1 MLDWRPYVTI
11 SSNLYKTIMKIALIA
26 VLQLFAIS
34 VFAQTNTYQ
43 SIVVDTDNLPVPF
56 VTVHQVATN
65 NYTTTSDDGTFR
77 LETTTDTF
85 VIHISSIGYKSQTIN
100 ITSGNFPQKI
110 LLETDTEQLNEIVV
124 TALGIEREKQSL
136 VSAVTTVAPEKLT
149 DVTLTNVVNSLAG
162 QVAGVQI
169 TNGSS
174 GVGSSSRI
182 VIRGENSLSGSNQPL
197 FVVDGVPI
205 SNEQITSNLVNNGAL
220 QEVDFGNGGSEIS
233 PDDIA
238 SISIL
243 KGAGSAALYG
253 ARAANG
259 VVVITTKRGKNKKGF
274 GVTTSSSLTVET
286 LLTLPDY
293 QNVYGGGSNGAYSFQ
308 NGAGAGVNDGGL
320 SSYGPKLNE
329 GLLINQFDSPSTDI
343 NGNPVRAGD
352 VLARTFADGSYTPIT
367 ATPWVSN
374 PDNVR
379 NFFETGITKQ
389 NNIAVNSSGENGSS
403 RLSYSNLRNE
413 GIIPNTDLKRD
424 GISLSVHQILSDKLN
439 VNTFV
444 NYINTRSGN
453 RPNLGY
459 GYENPLYGF
468 NWTGRQANVESLKD
482 YWQAGQTNVQHF
494 DINYNWLTNP
504 YLTVFEN
511 TNSFNKNRFLG
522 NASAI
527 YNITNKLD
535 VTVRAG
541 IDTYNDKREFRR
553 AVSTNAN
560 PDGSFREDNVYFR
573 ELNTDILLSY
583 KDIINDDWKYTVAAG
598 ANRFDQDIK
607 YSFTEASQLAIPDI
621 YTLANSK
628 SALVAE
634 SNLFTKRINSIYG
647 TGNLS
652 YKNSLYFDFTY
663 RNDWSS
669 TLPENSNSFGY
680 YSAGF
685 SYVVSNMF
693 TMPEAIT
700 FLNLRF
706 SAASVGNDTDPY
718 QNNQNFLLNQN
729 YGADFR
735 VTNENVLKNAN
746 LKPERLNAFETGLE
760 AWFLDGRL
768 QIDLAGYQNTSVD
781 QIISRPISQAS
792 GFGNFNVNGG
802 KVRTRGFEALVSGTI
817 IKNADFQWQS
827 SANFSTSKSIVT
839 ELPEGVDQFVTGTA
853 NIFSGGGGSNTVF
866 YIARENGRVG
876 DMYGTGFVEVD
887 GQVVHDS
894 NGFPIQDPN
903 LRLLGNYNADFQI
916 GFNNKFSFKN
926 LDFTFLFDWRQG
938 GTIVS
943 RTKALGSTSGVLR
956 ETLEGRETGIVGA
969 GVVNVGTADTPQ
981 YVANTTVVSA
991 QDYNNT
997 FFDRGNEASA
1007 LYDASYV
1014 KLRQVSI
1021 YYNFPDQL
1029 VNAIGFNNIKLGLVG
1044 SNLLLFTE
1052 NPHFDPEL
1060 NALQEQSITY
1070 GVEDFSYP
1078 STRSFGISLKTEF

>member
-1 MLDWRPYVTI
+1 
-11 SSNLYKTIMKIALIA
+11 MKIVLIA
-26 VLQLFAIS
+26 VMQLFAMLG
-34 VFAQTNTYQ
+34 FAQTNSYTAK
-43 SIVVDTDNLPVPF
+43 IVDQDNQPIPF
-56 VTVHQVATN
+56 ATVHEIGTQ
-65 NYTTTSDDGTFR
+65 NYTTTNIDGEFT
-77 LETTTDTF
+77 LVTTATNF
-85 VIHISSIGYKSQTIN
+85 SLRISSIGFVSKDIRVTNSN
-100 ITSGNFPQKI
+100 LRSVLI
-110 LLETDTEQLNEIVV
+110 LEYSSEQLNEIVV

-136 VSAVTTVAPEKLT
+136 VSAVTMVSSEKLT
-149 DVTLTNVVNSLAG
+149 DVILTNVVNSLAG
-162 QVAGVQI
+162 QVAGVQV

-220 QEVDFGNGGSEIS
+220 QEVDYGNGGAELST
-233 PDDIA
+233 DDIA
-238 SISIL
+238 AISIL

-259 VVVITTKRGKNKKGF
+259 VVLITTKRGTNKKGF
-274 GVTTSSSLTVET
+274 GVTTSSSLTIET
-286 LLTLPDY
+286 PLTLPDY
-293 QNVYGGGSNGAYSFQ
+293 QNVYGGGSNGVYSFQ
-308 NGAGAGVNDGGL
+308 NGAGAGIQDGGL
-320 SSYGPKLNE
+320 SSYGPKLDQ
-329 GLLINQFDSPSTDI
+329 GLLINQFNSPSVDI

-352 VLARTFADGSYTPIT
+352 VISRTYANGTFTPIT

-374 PDNVR
+374 PNNVR
-379 NFFETGITKQ
+379 NFFKTGVTQ
-389 NNIAVNSSGENGSS
+389 QHNIAINSSGENGSS
-403 RLSYSNLRNE
+403 RISYSNLRNT
-413 GIIPNTDLKRD
+413 GIVPNTDLDRD
-424 GISLSVHQILSDKLN
+424 GISLSVDQKLSEKLN

-468 NWTGRQANVESLKD
+468 NWTGRQANVAALKN
-482 YWQAGQTNVQHF
+482 YWQAGQENVQHY
-494 DINYNWLTNP
+494 DINYRWLTNP
-504 YLTVFEN
+504 YLTVYEN
-511 TNSFNKNRFLG
+511 TNSFDKNRILG
-522 NASAI
+522 NAAAVYDFSD
-527 YNITNKLD
+527 KLRLS
-535 VTVRAG
+535 VRAG
-541 IDTYNDKREFRR
+541 MDMYNDKREFRR

-560 PDGSFREDNVYFR
+560 PEGSFREDNINFR
-573 ELNTDILLSY
+573 ELNTDVLLSY
-583 KDIINDDWKYTVAAG
+583 TDVLNEDWKYTLSGG
-598 ANRFDQDIK
+598 ANRFDQEIK
-607 YSFTEASQLAIPDI
+607 YSYAEASQLAIPDV

-628 SALVAE
+628 TPLVGN
-634 SNLFTKRINSIYG
+634 SSLFTKRINSLYT
-647 TGNLS
+647 TGNLA

-669 TLPENSNSFGY
+669 TLPANSNSFGY

-693 TMPEAIT
+693 QMPEAIS

-718 QNNQNFLLNQN
+718 QNSQNFLFNQN

-735 VTNENVLKNAN
+735 ITNETVLKNAN
-746 LKPERLNAFETGLE
+746 IKPERLNAYEAGLE
-760 AWFLDGRL
+760 AWFLNGSVQFDV
-768 QIDLAGYQNTSVD
+768 AAYQNTSVD

-817 IKNADFQWQS
+817 VKGPEFQWQS
-827 SANFSTSKSIVT
+827 SVNFSTFKSVVT

-876 DMYGTGFVEVD
+876 DMYGTGFVAVD
-887 GQVVHDS
+887 GQIVHDS
-894 NGFPIQDPN
+894 KGLPVQDPN
-903 LRLLGNYNADFQI
+903 LRLLGNYNPDFTM
-916 GFNNKFSFKN
+916 GLNNKFSYKD
-926 LDFTFLFDWRQG
+926 LDITLLFDWRKG

-943 RTKALGSTSGVLR
+943 RTKALGSTAGVLK
-956 ETLEGRETGIVGA
+956 ETLVGRETGIVGS
-969 GVVNVGTADTPQ
+969 GVVNTGTVDNPQ
-981 YVANTTVVSA
+981 YTPNTTVVSA
-991 QDYNNT
+991 QDYNNA
-997 FFDRGNEASA
+997 FYDRGNEASA
-1007 LYDASYV
+1007 LYSASYV
-1014 KLRQVSI
+1014 KLRQLSI
-1021 YYNFPDQL
+1021 YYNFPEKL
-1029 VNAIGFNNIKLGLVG
+1029 VNSMGVNTIKVGVVG

-1060 NALQEQSITY
+1060 NALQEQRITY

-1078 STRSFGISLKTEF
+1078 STRSFGVSLKTEF

>member
-1 MLDWRPYVTI
+1 M
-11 SSNLYKTIMKIALIA
+11 KTALITA
-26 VLQLFAIS
+26 LQLFAIS
-34 VFAQTNTYQ
+34 LFAQTNTFKG
-43 SIVVDTDNLPVPF
+43 IVVDAEKQPVPYASINE
-56 VTVHQVATN
+56 VNSN
-65 NYTTTSDDGTFR
+65 NYTTTANDGSFS
-77 LETTTDTF
+77 LETSSTNF
-85 VIHISSIGYKSQTIN
+85 VIRITSIGYKSQDIVIN
-100 ITSGNFPQKI
+100 NGNFPQKI
-110 LLETDTEQLNEIVV
+110 VLETDTEQLNEIVV
-124 TALGIEREKQSL
+124 TALGIKREKQSL
-136 VSAVTTVAPEKLT
+136 VSAVTTIGPEKLT
-149 DVTLTNVVNSLAG
+149 EVTLTNVVNSLAG

-205 SNEQITSNLVNNGAL
+205 NNEQITSNLINNGAL
-220 QEVDFGNGGSEIS
+220 QEVDYGNGGSEIS

-259 VVVITTKRGKNKKGF
+259 VVVITTKKGKKQKGF
-274 GVTTSSSLTVET
+274 GVSTSSTLTVET
-286 LLTLPDY
+286 LLTLPEY
-293 QNVYGGGSNGAYSFQ
+293 QNVYGGGSNGQYSFQ
-308 NGAGAGVNDGGL
+308 NGAGAGVRDGGL
-320 SSYGPKLNE
+320 SSYGPRLDQ
-329 GLLINQFDSPSTDI
+329 GFLINQFDSPSVDI

-352 VLARTFADGSYTPIT
+352 VIARTFADGSFTPIT

-379 NFFETGITKQ
+379 NFFETGITEQ
-389 NNIAVNSSGENGSS
+389 NNVAINSSGENGSM
-403 RLSYSNLRNE
+403 RLSYSSLRNE
-413 GIIPNTDLKRD
+413 GIIPNTDLDRD
-424 GISLSVHQILSDKLN
+424 GISISVNQILSDKLN
-439 VNTFV
+439 VNSFV

-459 GYENPLYGF
+459 GFENPLYGF

-482 YWQAGQTNVQHF
+482 YWQAGQTDIQHF

-527 YNITNKLD
+527 YNVNDRLD

-541 IDTYNDKREFRR
+541 LDTFNDKREFRR
-553 AVSTNAN
+553 AKSTNAN
-560 PDGSFREDNVYFR
+560 PEGSFREDNVFFR
-573 ELNTDILLSY
+573 ELNTDILISY
-583 KDIINDDWKYTVAAG
+583 KDKINEDWKYTVSGG
-598 ANRFDQDIK
+598 ANRFDQKIK
-607 YSFTEASQLAIPDI
+607 YSFTEASQLAIPAI

-628 SALVAE
+628 TALVAE

-647 TGNLS
+647 TGNLA
-652 YKNSLYFDFTY
+652 YKNSLYLDFTY

-693 TMPEAIT
+693 QMPKAIS

-729 YGADFR
+729 YGANFR

-746 LKPERLNAFETGLE
+746 FRAERLNALEAGLE

-768 QIDLAGYQNTSVD
+768 QVDLAGYQNTSVD

-817 IKNADFQWQS
+817 IKKDKFQWQS
-827 SANFSTSKSIVT
+827 SVNFSTANSIIT
-839 ELPEGVDQFVTGTA
+839 ELPEGVDQFITGTA

-876 DMYGTGFVEVD
+876 DMFGTGFVEVD
-887 GQVVHDS
+887 GQVLHDS

-903 LRLLGNYNADFQI
+903 LRLLGNYNPDFQL
-916 GFNNKFSFKN
+916 GLNNQFSFKN

-943 RTKALGSTSGVLR
+943 RTKALGSTSGVLK
-956 ETLEGRETGIVGA
+956 ETLEGRETGIIGA
-969 GVVNVGTADTPQ
+969 GVVNIGTADNPQ
-981 YVANTTVVSA
+981 YAVNTTVVSA

-1014 KLRQVSI
+1014 KLRQLSI
-1021 YYNFPDQL
+1021 YYNFPQAM
-1029 VNAIGFNNIKLGLVG
+1029 VSAIGFNKIKLGLVG

-1060 NALQEQSITY
+1060 NALQEQNITF

>member
-1 MLDWRPYVTI
+1 
-11 SSNLYKTIMKIALIA
+11 MKIALIT
-26 VLQLFAIS
+26 VFQLFAITI
-34 VFAQTNTYQ
+34 FAQTNIYKGT
-43 SIVVDTDNLPVPF
+43 VVDTENQPIPF
-56 VTVHQVATN
+56 VSINEINST
-65 NYTTTSDDGTFR
+65 NYTTTADDGSFSFEAITKNFTIR
-77 LETTTDTF
+77 
-85 VIHISSIGYKSQTIN
+85 ISSIGYKRQDITITN
-100 ITSGNFPQKI
+100 GNFPKKI
-110 LLETDTEQLNEIVV
+110 VLQTDTQQLNEIVV

-136 VSAVTTVAPEKLT
+136 VSAVTTVGPEKLT

-162 QVAGVQI
+162 RVAGVQI

-197 FVVDGVPI
+197 FVIDGVPI
-205 SNEQITSNLVNNGAL
+205 NNEQITSDLVNDGAL
-220 QEVDFGNGGSEIS
+220 QEVDYGNGASEIS

-274 GVTTSSSLTVET
+274 GVTTSSLLTVET

-293 QNVYGGGSNGAYSFQ
+293 QNVYGGGSNGQYSFQ
-308 NGAGAGVNDGGL
+308 NGAGAGINDGGL
-320 SSYGPKLNE
+320 SSYGPRLDQ
-329 GLLINQFDSPSTDI
+329 GFLINQFDSPSVDI

-352 VLARTFADGSYTPIT
+352 VISRTLPDGSFTPIT
-367 ATPWVSN
+367 PTPWVSN

-389 NNIAVNSSGENGSS
+389 NNVAINSSGENGSS

-413 GIIPNTDLKRD
+413 GIVPNTDLGRD
-424 GISLSVHQILSDKLN
+424 GISISVNQKLSDKLN
-439 VNTFV
+439 VNAFV

-468 NWTGRQANVESLKD
+468 NWTGRQANIDSFRD
-482 YWQAGQTNVQHF
+482 FWQAGQTDIQHF

-504 YLTVFEN
+504 FLTVFEN

-527 YNITNKLD
+527 YDVTNKLNL
-535 VTVRAG
+535 TVRAG
-541 IDTYNDKREFRR
+541 LDTFNDKREFRR

-560 PDGSFREDNVYFR
+560 IEGSFREDNVFFR
-573 ELNTDILLSY
+573 ELNTDVLISY
-583 KDIINDDWKYTVAAG
+583 KDAINEDWKYTVSGG
-598 ANRFDQDIK
+598 ANRFDQEIK
-607 YSFTEASQLAIPDI
+607 YSFTEASQLAIPAI
-621 YTLANSK
+621 FTLANSK
-628 SALVAE
+628 TALVAE
-634 SNLFTKRINSIYG
+634 SNLFTKRINSVYG

-652 YKNSLYFDFTY
+652 YKNSLYLDFTY

-669 TLPENSNSFGY
+669 TLPGNSNSFGY

-685 SYVVSNMF
+685 SYVLSNMF
-693 TMPEAIT
+693 QMPKGIS

-706 SAASVGNDTDPY
+706 SAASVGNDTNPF
-718 QNNQNFLLNQN
+718 QNRQNFLLNQN
-729 YGADFR
+729 YGPNFR
-735 VTNENVLKNAN
+735 VTNDNVLKNAN
-746 LKPERLNAFETGLE
+746 LRPERLNALEAGVE
-760 AWFLDGRL
+760 AWFLKGRL
-768 QIDLAGYQNTSVD
+768 QVDLAGYQNTSID
-781 QIISRPISQAS
+781 QIISRPISQAA

-802 KVRTRGFEALVSGTI
+802 EVRTRGFEALVSGTI
-817 IKNADFQWQS
+817 IKKTDFQWQS
-827 SANFSTSKSIVT
+827 SINFSTANSIIT

-853 NIFSGGGGSNTVF
+853 NIFSGAGGSNTVF

-876 DMYGTGFVEVD
+876 DMFGTGFVEVD

-903 LRLLGNYNADFQI
+903 LRLLGNYNPDFQV
-916 GFNNKFSFKN
+916 GFNNQFSFKN

-956 ETLEGRETGIVGA
+956 ETLVGRETGIVGA
-969 GVVNVGTADTPQ
+969 GVVNIGTPENPQ
-981 YVANTTVVSA
+981 FIPNTTVVSA

-1021 YYNFPDQL
+1021 YYNFPDTM
-1029 VNAIGFNNIKLGLVG
+1029 VSAIGFDKIKLGLVG

-1060 NALQEQSITY
+1060 NALQEQNITF

>member
-1 MLDWRPYVTI
+1 M
-11 SSNLYKTIMKIALIA
+11 KTALITA
-26 VLQLFAIS
+26 LQLFAIS
-34 VFAQTNTYQ
+34 LFAQTNTFKG
-43 SIVVDTDNLPVPF
+43 IVVDAEKQPVPYASINE
-56 VTVHQVATN
+56 VNSN
-65 NYTTTSDDGTFR
+65 NYTTTANDGSFS
-77 LETTTDTF
+77 LETSSTNF
-85 VIHISSIGYKSQTIN
+85 VIRITSIGYKSQDIVIN
-100 ITSGNFPQKI
+100 NGNFPQKI
-110 LLETDTEQLNEIVV
+110 VLETDTEQLNEIVV
-124 TALGIEREKQSL
+124 TALGIKREKQSL
-136 VSAVTTVAPEKLT
+136 VSAVTTIGPEKLT
-149 DVTLTNVVNSLAG
+149 EVTLTNVVNSLAG

-205 SNEQITSNLVNNGAL
+205 NNEQITSNLINNGAL
-220 QEVDFGNGGSEIS
+220 QEVDYGNGGSEIS

-259 VVVITTKRGKNKKGF
+259 VVVITTKKGKKQKGF
-274 GVTTSSSLTVET
+274 GVSTSSTLTVET
-286 LLTLPDY
+286 LLTLPEY
-293 QNVYGGGSNGAYSFQ
+293 QNVYGGGSNGQYSFQ
-308 NGAGAGVNDGGL
+308 NGAGAGVRDGGL
-320 SSYGPKLNE
+320 SSYGPRLDQ
-329 GLLINQFDSPSTDI
+329 GFLINQFDSPSVDI

-352 VLARTFADGSYTPIT
+352 VIARTFADGSFTPIT

-379 NFFETGITKQ
+379 NFFETGITEQ
-389 NNIAVNSSGENGSS
+389 NNVAINSSGENGSM
-403 RLSYSNLRNE
+403 RLSYSSLRNE
-413 GIIPNTDLKRD
+413 GIIPNTDLDRD
-424 GISLSVHQILSDKLN
+424 GISISVNQILSDKLN
-439 VNTFV
+439 VNSFV

-459 GYENPLYGF
+459 GFENPLYGF

-482 YWQAGQTNVQHF
+482 YWQAGQTDIQHF

-527 YNITNKLD
+527 YNVNDRLD

-541 IDTYNDKREFRR
+541 LDTFNDKREFRR
-553 AVSTNAN
+553 AKSTNAN
-560 PDGSFREDNVYFR
+560 PEGSFREDNVFFR
-573 ELNTDILLSY
+573 ELNTDILISY
-583 KDIINDDWKYTVAAG
+583 KDKINEDWKYTVSGG
-598 ANRFDQDIK
+598 ANRFDQKIK
-607 YSFTEASQLAIPDI
+607 YSFTEASQLAIPAI

-628 SALVAE
+628 TALVAE

-647 TGNLS
+647 TGNLA
-652 YKNSLYFDFTY
+652 YKNSLYLDFSY

-693 TMPEAIT
+693 QMPKAIS

-729 YGADFR
+729 YGANFR

-746 LKPERLNAFETGLE
+746 FRAERLNALEAGLE

-768 QIDLAGYQNTSVD
+768 QVDLAGYQNTSVD

-817 IKNADFQWQS
+817 IKKDKFQWQS
-827 SANFSTSKSIVT
+827 SVNFSTANSIIT
-839 ELPEGVDQFVTGTA
+839 ELPEGVDQFITGTA

-876 DMYGTGFVEVD
+876 DMFGTGFVEVD
-887 GQVVHDS
+887 GQVLHDS

-903 LRLLGNYNADFQI
+903 LRLLGNYNPDFQL
-916 GFNNKFSFKN
+916 GLNNQFSFKN

-943 RTKALGSTSGVLR
+943 RTKALGSTSGVLK
-956 ETLEGRETGIVGA
+956 ETLEGRETGIIGA
-969 GVVNVGTADTPQ
+969 GVVNIGTADNPQ
-981 YVANTTVVSA
+981 YEVNTTVVSA

-1014 KLRQVSI
+1014 KLRQLSI
-1021 YYNFPDQL
+1021 YYNFPQAM
-1029 VNAIGFNNIKLGLVG
+1029 VSAIGFNKIKLGLVG

-1060 NALQEQSITY
+1060 NALQEQNITF

>member
-1 MLDWRPYVTI
+1 MKIALMAVFQLFAITIFAQKNMYDGIVVDVENQPIPYVTI
-11 SSNLYKTIMKIALIA
+11 LELT
-26 VLQLFAIS
+26 
-34 VFAQTNTYQ
+34 
-43 SIVVDTDNLPVPF
+43 
-56 VTVHQVATN
+56 TN
-65 NYTTTSDDGTFR
+65 NYAVSTDDGTFT
-77 LETTTDTF
+77 LTTNSNVFTIT
-85 VIHISSIGYKSQTIN
+85 ISSIGYQSQRIS
-100 ITSGNFPQKI
+100 IHDGNFPEKI
-110 LLETDTEQLNEIVV
+110 ILKTDTEQLNEIVV

-136 VSAVTTVAPEKLT
+136 VSAVTTVAAEKLT
-149 DVTLTNVVNSLAG
+149 KVTLTNVVNSLAG

-182 VIRGENSLSGSNQPL
+182 IIRGENSLSSSNQPL

-205 SNEQITSNLVNNGAL
+205 SNEQITSNLVNDGAL
-220 QEVDFGNGGSEIS
+220 QEVDYGNGGSEIS

-259 VVVITTKRGKNKKGF
+259 VIVITTRKGKNKKGF

-293 QNVYGGGSNGAYSFQ
+293 QNEYGGGSNSQYSFQ
-308 NGAGAGVNDGGL
+308 NGAGAGVNDGGI
-320 SSYGPKLNE
+320 SSYGPRLDQ
-329 GLLINQFDSPSTDI
+329 GLLINQFDSPSIDI
-343 NGNPVRAGD
+343 NGNAVRAGD
-352 VLARTFADGSYTPIT
+352 VISRTYADGTYTPIT

-374 PDNVR
+374 PNNVR
-379 NFFETGITKQ
+379 NFFKTGVTKQ
-389 NNIAVNSSGENGSS
+389 NNIAINSSGENGSS

-413 GIIPNTDLKRD
+413 GIVPNTDLDRD
-424 GISLSVHQILSDKLN
+424 GISLNIHQILNEK
-439 VNTFV
+439 VNINAFV
-444 NYINTRSGN
+444 NYINTRSNN

-468 NWTGRQANVESLKD
+468 NWTGRQANIESLKD

-504 YLTVFEN
+504 YLTVYEN

-522 NASAI
+522 NASAT
-527 YNITNKLD
+527 YNVHDKLD

-541 IDTYNDKREFRR
+541 LDTYNDKREFRR

-560 PDGSFREDNVYFR
+560 PDGSYREDNVYFR
-573 ELNTDILLSY
+573 ELNTDVLISY
-583 KDIINDDWKYTVAAG
+583 KDVINDDWKYTISG
-598 ANRFDQDIK
+598 GGNKFDQDIE
-607 YSFTEASQLAIPDI
+607 YSYTQASQLAIPDI

-634 SNLFTKRINSIYG
+634 NNTFTKRINSVYT
-647 TGNLS
+647 TGNLA

-669 TLPENSNSFGY
+669 TLPEDNNSFGY

-693 TMPEAIT
+693 QMPKDLSY
-700 FLNLRF
+700 LNLRF
-706 SAASVGNDTDPY
+706 SVASVGNDTDPY
-718 QNNQNFLLNQN
+718 QTNQNFLLNQN
-729 YGADFR
+729 YGSDFR
-735 VTNENVLKNAN
+735 VTNETVLKNSE
-746 LKPERLNAFETGLE
+746 LKPERLNALEAGFE
-760 AWFLDGRL
+760 AWFLNGRL
-768 QIDLAGYQNTSVD
+768 QVDIAGYQNTSVD

-792 GFGNFNVNGG
+792 GFANFNENGG
-802 KVRTRGFEALVSGTI
+802 KVRTRGLEALLSGTL
-817 IKNADFQWQS
+817 IKKTDFRWQS
-827 SANFSTSKSIVT
+827 SANFSTSRSIVT
-839 ELPEGVDQFVTGTA
+839 ELPDGVDQFVTGTA
-853 NIFSGGGGSNTVF
+853 SIFSGGGGSNSVF
-866 YIARENGRVG
+866 YIAQENGRVG

-887 GQVVHDS
+887 GQILHDS
-894 NGFPIQDPN
+894 NGLPVQDSN

-916 GFNNKFSFKN
+916 GFNNKFSYKN

-943 RTKALGSTSGVLR
+943 RTKALGSTSGVLK
-956 ETLEGRETGIVGA
+956 ETLFGRETGIIGN
-969 GVVNVGTADTPQ
+969 GVVNIGTSESPEYIT
-981 YVANTTVVSA
+981 NTTSVSA
-991 QDYNNT
+991 QDYNNS

-1007 LYDASYV
+1007 LYSASYV
-1014 KLRQVSI
+1014 KLRQVSL
-1021 YYNFPDQL
+1021 YYNFSEEL
-1029 VNAIGFNNIKLGLVG
+1029 VSSIGFNKIKLGLVG

-1078 STRSFGISLKTEF
+1078 STRSFGFSLKTEF

>member
-1 MLDWRPYVTI
+1 
-11 SSNLYKTIMKIALIA
+11 MKIALIT
-26 VLQLFAIS
+26 VLQLFAIT
-34 VFAQTNTYQ
+34 VFAQTNTYKA
-43 SIVVDTDNLPVPF
+43 IVVDTENQPIPY
-56 VTVHQVATN
+56 VTINEEGTN
-65 NYTTTSDDGTFR
+65 NYAVSNEEGLFSLSTNSTF
-77 LETTTDTF
+77 F
-85 VIHISSIGYKSQTIN
+85 VINVSSIGYKNQLIN
-100 ITSGNFPQKI
+100 IKEGNFPSI
-110 LLETDTEQLNEIVV
+110 LTLETNSEELNEVV
-124 TALGIEREKQSL
+124 ITALGIEKEKQSL

-149 DVTLTNVVNSLAG
+149 EVTLTNVVNSLAG

-182 VIRGENSLSGSNQPL
+182 VIRGENSLSSSNQPL
-197 FVVDGVPI
+197 FVIDGVPI

-220 QEVDFGNGGSEIS
+220 QEVDYGNGGSEIS

-259 VVVITTKRGKNKKGF
+259 VVVITTKKGKGKKGF

-293 QNVYGGGSNGAYSFQ
+293 QNVYGGGSNGEYSFQ

-320 SSYGPKLNE
+320 SSYGPRLDQ
-329 GLLINQFDSPSTDI
+329 GFLINQFDSPSVDI

-352 VLARTFADGSYTPIT
+352 VISRTLADGSFTPIT

-379 NFFETGITKQ
+379 NFFEIGVTKQ
-389 NNIAVNSSGENGSS
+389 NNIAINSSGENGSI
-403 RLSYSNLRNE
+403 RLSYSRLRNE
-413 GIIPNTDLKRD
+413 GIVPNTDLDRD
-424 GISLSVHQILSDKLN
+424 GLSLNINQILSSKLQ
-439 VNTFV
+439 VNAFV

-468 NWTGRQANVESLKD
+468 NWTGRQADVSSFQN

-522 NASAI
+522 NASAN
-527 YNITNKLD
+527 YKITNKLD

-541 IDTYNDKREFRR
+541 LDTYNDQREFRR

-560 PDGSFREDNVYFR
+560 LDGSYREDNVYFR
-573 ELNTDILLSY
+573 ELNTDVLVSY
-583 KDIINDDWKYTVAAG
+583 KDVINDDWKYTISAG
-598 ANRFDQDIK
+598 ANRFDQDIE
-607 YSFTEASQLAIPDI
+607 YSYTEAPQLAIPAI
-621 YTLANSK
+621 FTLANSK

-634 SNLFTKRINSIYG
+634 SNLFTKRINSLYG
-647 TGNLS
+647 TGNLA

-693 TMPEAIT
+693 ELPETISY
-700 FLNLRF
+700 LNLRF

-718 QNNQNFLLNQN
+718 QTNQNFLLNQN
-729 YGADFR
+729 YGSNFR
-735 VTNENVLKNAN
+735 VTNETVLNNAS
-746 LKPERLNAFETGLE
+746 LKPERLNALEAGVE
-760 AWFLDGRL
+760 AWFLNGRL
-768 QIDLAGYQNTSVD
+768 QVDLAGYQNTSID
-781 QIISRPISQAS
+781 QIISRPISTAS
-792 GFGNFNVNGG
+792 GFSNFNVNGG
-802 KVRTRGFEALVSGTI
+802 EVRTRGLEALVSATV
-817 IKNADFQWQS
+817 IKKADFQWQT
-827 SANFSTSKSIVT
+827 SANFSTSRSVVT
-839 ELPEGVDQFVTGTA
+839 ELPEGVDQFVTGSA
-853 NIFSGGGGSNTVF
+853 NIFSGGGGSNSVF
-866 YIARENGRVG
+866 YIAREGGRVG

-887 GQVVHDS
+887 GQILHDS
-894 NGFPIQDPN
+894 NGLPIQDPN

-916 GFNNKFSFKN
+916 GFNNKFSYKN

-943 RTKALGSTSGVLR
+943 RTKALGSTSGVLK
-956 ETLEGRETGIVGA
+956 ETLVGRETGIVGN
-969 GVVNVGTADTPQ
+969 GVVNIGTTETPE
-981 YVANTTVVSA
+981 YITNTTVVPA
-991 QDYNNT
+991 QNYYNT

-1021 YYNFPDQL
+1021 YYKFPEQL
-1029 VNAIGFNNIKLGLVG
+1029 VKSIGFNTIKVGLVG

-1078 STRSFGISLKTEF
+1078 STRSFGVSLKTEF

>member
-1 MLDWRPYVTI
+1 
-11 SSNLYKTIMKIALIA
+11 MKIALIA
-26 VLQLFAIS
+26 VFQLFAITI
-34 VFAQTNTYQ
+34 FAQINTYKG
-43 SIVVDTDNLPVPF
+43 IVLDNENQPIPYATINE
-56 VTVHQVATN
+56 VTTN
-65 NYTTTSDDGTFR
+65 KYTVTTGDGTFT
-77 LETTTDTF
+77 LKTNSSTF
-85 VIHISSIGYKSQTIN
+85 TINISSIGYQSQS
-100 ITSGNFPQKI
+100 ITVIDRNFPQRII
-110 LLETDTEQLNEIVV
+110 LDIDTEQLNEIVV

-136 VSAVTTVAPEKLT
+136 VSAVTAVSQKKLT
-149 DVTLTNVVNSLAG
+149 EVTLTNVVNSLAG

-182 VIRGENSLSGSNQPL
+182 VIRGENSLSSTNQPL
-197 FVVDGVPI
+197 FVVDGIPI
-205 SNEQITSNLVNNGAL
+205 SNEQITSDLVNDGAL
-220 QEVDFGNGGSEIS
+220 QEVDFGNGASEIS
-233 PDDIA
+233 PNDIA

-259 VVVITTKRGKNKKGF
+259 VVVITTKKGENKKGF

-286 LLTLPDY
+286 LLTLPEY
-293 QNVYGGGSNGAYSFQ
+293 QNVYGGGSNGEYSFQ

-320 SSYGPKLNE
+320 SSYGPRLDE
-329 GLLINQFDSPSTDI
+329 GLLINQFNSPSFDI

-352 VLARTFADGSYTPIT
+352 VISRTLADGSLTEIT

-374 PDNVR
+374 PNNVR
-379 NFFETGITKQ
+379 NFFKTGVTKQ
-389 NNIAVNSSGENGSS
+389 NNIAINSSGENGSS

-413 GIIPNTDLKRD
+413 GIVPNTDLDRD
-424 GISLSVHQILSDKLN
+424 GISLSIHQILSDKLHIN
-439 VNTFV
+439 AFV
-444 NYINTRSGN
+444 NYINTQSNN

-468 NWTGRQANVESLKD
+468 NWTGRQANIESLKD
-482 YWQAGQTNVQHF
+482 YWQAGQTNIQHF

-504 YLTVFEN
+504 YLTVYEN

-527 YNITNKLD
+527 YTITNKLD

-560 PDGSFREDNVYFR
+560 PDGSYREDNVYFR
-573 ELNTDILLSY
+573 ELNTDVLISY
-583 KDIINDDWKYTVAAG
+583 KNAVNNYWKYTISGG
-598 ANRFDQDIK
+598 ANRFDQDIE
-607 YSFTEASQLAIPDI
+607 YSYSEASQLAIPDI

-634 SNLFTKRINSIYG
+634 SNTFTKRINSIYT
-647 TGNLS
+647 TGNLA

-669 TLPENSNSFGY
+669 TLPEGNNSFGY

-693 TMPEAIT
+693 QMPKSISY
-700 FLNLRF
+700 LNLRF
-706 SAASVGNDTDPY
+706 SVASVGNDTDPY
-718 QNNQNFLLNQN
+718 QTNQTFLLNQN
-729 YGADFR
+729 YGTDFR
-735 VTNENVLKNAN
+735 VTNETVLKNSE
-746 LKPERLNAFETGLE
+746 LRPERLNALEGGLE
-760 AWFLDGRL
+760 AWFLNGKL
-768 QIDLAGYQNTSVD
+768 QVDLAGYQNTSID

-792 GFGNFNVNGG
+792 GFANFNENGG
-802 KVRTRGFEALVSGTI
+802 KVRTRGFEALVSGTLV
-817 IKNADFQWQS
+817 KKTNFQWQS
-827 SANFSTSKSIVT
+827 SANFSTSRSIVT
-839 ELPEGVDQFVTGTA
+839 ELPDGVEQFVTGTA
-853 NIFSGGGGSNTVF
+853 SIFSGGGGSNSVF
-866 YIARENGRVG
+866 YIAKENGRVG
-876 DMYGTGFVEVD
+876 DMYGTGFVEVN
-887 GQVVHDS
+887 GQTVHDS
-894 NGFPIQDPN
+894 NGLPVQDAN

-916 GFNNKFSFKN
+916 GFNNRFTYKN
-926 LDFTFLFDWRQG
+926 IDFNFLFDWRQG

-943 RTKALGSTSGVLR
+943 RTKALGSTSGVLK
-956 ETLEGRETGIVGA
+956 ETLFGRETGIIGK
-969 GVVNVGTADTPQ
+969 GVVNIGTSESPEYAT
-981 YVANTTVVSA
+981 NTTSVSA
-991 QDYNNT
+991 QDYNNS

-1021 YYNFPDQL
+1021 YYNFSEEL
-1029 VNAIGFNNIKLGLVG
+1029 VNSIGFNKIKLGLVG